1 MAQKARQGGE
11 MTDIIK
17 LAREAGFHVGDQFS
31 PAGNQEALERF
42 AELVAAHLKADAERY
57 RWLRNTSQISASST
71 GKGIA
76 FPHYVTSEMQRCE
89 LDAAIDAARA
99 KEQT

>member
-1 MAQKARQGGE
+1 

-31 PAGNQEALERF
+31 PAGSQEALERF
-42 AELVAAHLKADAERY
+42 AELVAKQEREACAKVADGFAE
-57 RWLRNTSQISASST
+57 TSQYQTQRKLAEWCASKIRS
-71 GKGIA
+71 
-76 FPHYVTSEMQRCE
+76 
-89 LDAAIDAARA
+89 RA